1 LMILVLVLPELS
13 LTENQPNFWWS
24 CQNPVWIRGPPP
36 PQNLGSFHLAIAG
49 APRIDRPIA
58 PRAGGATRNKWNK
71 LSHNHA
77 LKFFSL
83 ASSS

>member
-58 PRAGGATRNKWNK
+58 PRGGGATRNKWNK
-71 LSHNHA
+71 LSQPCPQI
-77 LKFFSL
+77 LFS
-83 ASSS
+83 S